1 MKNQNSSIAIITT
14 VIIVV
19 LLLLIIKLLRQIIHR
34 HFPDTTTTTTTTP
47 PSTLSSLPPPSPSP
61 PPPRIIHSPPPQIRT
76 HSLRF
81 LFNNQISPQP
91 NPQSDQHNRNLINS
105 LPTFKF
111 ESIKGIRQSSS
122 SISSSETTTA
132 TSTTTLDCAICISRF
147 EKQDQL
153 RLLPSCCHVFHSA
166 CIDQWIMLSNYSCP
180 ICRSEVK
187 FVDDEDGD
195 GELKMISSSA
205 RSFRIEIGSVSR
217 SSRMEIGSFSASDL
231 QNRSYSLGSF
241 EYWVQDFDAEVFVEL
256 ERINENRSQSDE
268 VSVSVGGA
276 AAGDVEEAT
285 EIVIEDP
292 VRAESDEAASYARSL
307 SYALQFS
314 DRFYGG
320 NVQRSGGDG
329 GCGMDEGGCGGGG
342 RVWDLE
348 GNRFGEEIS
357 GFFGFLSRA

>member
-1 MKNQNSSIAIITT
+1 MTSSIAVLISVIIIVLIIIT
-14 VIIVV
+14 
-19 LLLLIIKLLRQIIHR
+19 IKLLRHIIHR
-34 HFPDTTTTTTTTP
+34 HFSDTITTTTTTP
-47 PSTLSSLPPPSPSP
+47 PSSLSSLPPPSPQP
-61 PPPRIIHSPPPQIRT
+61 QIIHSPPPQIRT

-81 LFNNQISPQP
+81 LFNNNQISPTP
-91 NPQSDQHNRNLINS
+91 NPQSNQHNQELINS
-105 LPTFKF
+105 LPTFRF
-111 ESIKGIRQSSS
+111 ESIKGIRQSTSS
-122 SISSSETTTA
+122 LSSTSTAAITTA
-132 TSTTTLDCAICISRF
+132 ATLDCAICISKF

-153 RLLPSCCHVFHSA
+153 RLLPSCCHVFHSD
-166 CIDQWIMLSNYSCP
+166 CIDQWILLSNYNCP

-187 FVDDEDGD
+187 FSVDGEGGDD
-195 GELKMISSSA
+195 GELKMISSSS

-217 SSRMEIGSFSASDL
+217 SSRIEIGSFSASDL

-241 EYWVQDFDAEVFVEL
+241 EYYVQEFDAEVFVEL
-256 ERINENRSQSDE
+256 ERINENRAQSDE
-268 VSVSVGGA
+268 VPVSVGGA
-276 AAGDVEEAT
+276 AGGDVEETT

-307 SYALQFS
+307 SYSLQFS

-320 NVQRSGGDG
+320 NVQRSGG
-329 GCGMDEGGCGGGG
+329 GMDEGGGGRGG

>member
-1 MKNQNSSIAIITT
+1 MKNQNNSIAIIIS
-14 VIIVV
+14 VIIFV
-19 LLLLIIKLLRQIIHR
+19 LLLIIIKLLRHIIHR
-34 HFPDTTTTTTTTP
+34 HFSDTTTTTTTP

-61 PPPRIIHSPPPQIRT
+61 PRQIIHSPPPQIRT

-91 NPQSDQHNRNLINS
+91 NPQSNQHNLNLINS

-122 SISSSETTTA
+122 SISSSET
-132 TSTTTLDCAICISRF
+132 STTTDTLDCAICISKF

-153 RLLPSCCHVFHSA
+153 RLLPSCCHVFHSV
-166 CIDQWIMLSNYSCP
+166 CIDQWILLSNYNCP
-180 ICRSEVK
+180 ICRSDVK
-187 FVDDEDGD
+187 HVEDEDGD

-217 SSRMEIGSFSASDL
+217 SSRMVDESFSASDL
-231 QNRSYSLGSF
+231 QNQSYSLGSF
-241 EYWVQDFDAEVFVEL
+241 EYWVQDFDAEIFVEL
-256 ERINENRSQSDE
+256 ERINENRAQSDE

-276 AAGDVEEAT
+276 GGDETT
-285 EIVIEDP
+285 EIVIENP

-307 SYALQFS
+307 SHALQFS

-320 NVQRSGGDG
+320 NGLRSGGDG
-329 GCGMDEGGCGGGG
+329 GGGMDEGGGGGGG